1 MNTEWTKYSDD
12 VFYRRF
18 SPPVLLSTGEEIT
31 LIFVDVGEQV
41 FVYTL
46 APGQDE
52 RDSKCVARVYVNV
65 DVTNALNAVD
75 VLFNLPPP
83 SAY

>member
-1 MNTEWTKYSDD
+1 MNTDWTKYSDD

-18 SPPVLLSTGEEIT
+18 SPPVLLSTGEVAV
-31 LIFVDVGEQV
+31 IFVDIGEQV